1 MTSFTY
7 IFIRHFVIFR
17 LFSITFVY
25 SCMFP
30 LSLVLSCLIPFIP
43 SFGYY
48 FPFLLFLVK
57 SGWLKVFSKSDF
69 HSTVCFFGQNMGLL
83 FTLWDR
89 KWFSAKEIPW
99 QLTDHGKFSVA
110 ACYHLKKML
119 LIQDVQALC
128 QDILQICPEKI
139 CSARKNDVLS
149 CIFSAASFTRP
160 RGGTI
165 AMTLLAKQLFEI
177 LMLSN
182 LGVPNLEECKSHNT
196 LFAAVGRESRKP
208 LKVVKS
214 L

>member
-1 MTSFTY
+1 MYSALRIMHFWYLLQCTKCTLHLITY
-7 IFIRHFVIFR
+7 PDVMYKVATAAI
-17 LFSITFVY
+17 
-25 SCMFP
+25 
-30 LSLVLSCLIPFIP
+30 LIQTRGVQ
-43 SFGYY
+43 S
-48 FPFLLFLVK
+48 
-57 SGWLKVFSKSDF
+57 VFSLENA
-69 HSTVCFFGQNMGLL
+69 FFKRNMWLL

-182 LGVPNLEECKSHNT
+182 LGVPNLEECKPHNT